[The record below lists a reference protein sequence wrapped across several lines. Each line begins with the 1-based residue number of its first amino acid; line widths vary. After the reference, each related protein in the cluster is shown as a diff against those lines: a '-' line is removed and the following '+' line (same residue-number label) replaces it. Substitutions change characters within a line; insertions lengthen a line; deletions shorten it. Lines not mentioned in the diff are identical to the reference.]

1 MDKVQQF
8 WKDFCVANHMEGTE
22 YKDAFQFGASA
33 DWLADLVVE
42 GKKAATTSGYEL
54 YELEK
59 EAIPQ
64 AGSFASILYPETKV
78 IWKEPLSNDEEVK
91 VLEALSI
98 NGESM
103 DFIIY
108 DKLVNGNSRKDIPRF
123 SNYKIGYQITESFI
137 ENNPDS
143 SIIEWTKL
151 DANKIIGG
159 SKYKERIFQ

>member
-1 MDKVQQF
+1 M
-8 WKDFCVANHMEGTE
+8 
-22 YKDAFQFGASA
+22 
-33 DWLADLVVE
+33 
-42 GKKAATTSGYEL
+42 
-54 YELEK
+54 
-59 EAIPQ
+59 
-64 AGSFASILYPETKV
+64 
-78 IWKEPLSNDEEVK
+78 
-91 VLEALSI
+91 LEALSI

-151 DANKIIGG
+151 DANKIIRG